1 MLTLWR
7 RVCPQ
12 KLTSGEQTISKH
24 YSKMPKNTEKLLYG
38 AAGVLGS
45 SILAWRT
52 LFPWIG
58 YDIQF
63 LQAAG
68 RVGRHVGTNIKK
80 GMYII
85 DIFEDDVQKF
95 PTKPFILFEDRV
107 YTYVFMDQQA
117 NRVAS
122 VASQWKLKVG
132 ETVAI
137 MITNEPAFIWT
148 FLGLQKLGI
157 AVAFINFNIRKKPL
171 VHSIRACE
179 AKVLIVGQGDD
190 LLKSVEEIR
199 SELEGV
205 EIFIQGRSPLQGHIY
220 TTFDE
225 LMQQANPAG
234 VCKGVRAGV
243 HPLMPSCYIFTS
255 GTTGLQKPCILTQAR
270 AIGYG
275 ASLLFVNGTHKD
287 IVYTSLPLYHSAAS
301 GIGLMGTIGTGATL
315 ALRRKFS
322 ARHFWEDCRKY
333 NVTIAQYIGELCRYL
348 LAVPKSPEDGEHCVR
363 VMIGN
368 GLRMD
373 IWERFQ
379 SRFKVPN
386 ICELFGATEGTTAI
400 LNIANRV
407 GSCGRLS
414 PFINMVDPVKKYIV
428 KFDAMREEPVRD
440 KEGHCIHVKPGE
452 TGLLLTTIPPQILE
466 TGFYKGS
473 KEMNEKRIIRNVFK
487 DGDVF
492 FCYGDLLQIDHDYFA
507 YFKDRLGDTFRWK
520 GENVS
525 TYEVADV
532 MTGLNF
538 IHDAN
543 VYGVEIPGTD
553 GRAGMAAVHL
563 VDGMPISDDV
573 LKMIFNH
580 CVTNLPLYA
589 QPLFLRFPK
598 EHSLTQTFKQR
609 KVELAKEGYD
619 PDVVTDPLFFKDA
632 VNQTYSPLTKES
644 YTQFRSKSKL

>member
-1 MLTLWR
+1 M
-7 RVCPQ
+7 
-12 KLTSGEQTISKH
+12 SK
-24 YSKMPKNTEKLLYG
+24 NREKLLYG
-38 AAGVLGS
+38 AAGVVGS

-58 YDIQF
+58 YDIQY
-63 LQAAG
+63 LKRSVEVGKYVMKNITSG
-68 RVGRHVGTNIKK
+68 R
-80 GMYII
+80 YLI
-85 DIFEDDVQKF
+85 DMFEDDVQNY
-95 PTKPFILFEDRV
+95 PTKPFIVFEDRV
-107 YTYVFMDQQA
+107 YTYEFMDQQA

-171 VHSIRACE
+171 VHSIRVCE

-190 LLKSVEEIR
+190 LLQAAEEIR
-199 SELEGV
+199 LELEDV
-205 EIFIQGRSPLQGHIY
+205 PIFIQGTSLLQGQSY
-220 TTFDE
+220 TSFDE
-225 LMQQANPAG
+225 LMQHAVPAG
-234 VCKGVRAGV
+234 VCKAVRAGV
-243 HPLMPSCYIFTS
+243 HPLTPCCYIFTS
-255 GTTGLQKPCILTQAR
+255 GTTGLPKPCIISQTKAVALSA
-270 AIGYG
+270 
-275 ASLLFVNGTHKD
+275 LLILVKFSDKD
-287 IVYTSLPLYHSAAS
+287 IVYTPLPLYHSAGG
-301 GIGLMGTIGTGATL
+301 GIGLLGTIGTGATL
-315 ALRRKFS
+315 VLRRKFS
-322 ARHFWEDCRKY
+322 AHHFWEDCRKY

-348 LAVPKSPEDGEHCVR
+348 LAVPEHPVDGEHCVR

-386 ICELFGATEGTTAI
+386 ICEFFGATEGTTAI
-400 LNIANRV
+400 MNVSNRV
-407 GSCGRLS
+407 GSCGRVS
-414 PFINMVDPVKKYIV
+414 PFINLFDPVKKYIV
-428 KFDAMREEPVRD
+428 KFDVIRDEPIRD
-440 KEGHCIHVKPGE
+440 KDGHCILVKPGE
-452 TGLLLTTIPPQILE
+452 TGLLLATIPPQILQA
-466 TGFYKGS
+466 GFYKGS

-492 FCYGDLLQIDHDYFA
+492 FCYGDLLQIDNDYFA

-532 MTGLNF
+532 MTGLDF

-553 GRAGMAAVHL
+553 GRAGMAAIHL
-563 VDGMPISDDV
+563 VDGTPISDDI

-580 CVTNLPLYA
+580 CVKNLPFYA
-589 QPLFLRFPK
+589 QPVFLRFPK
-598 EHSLTQTFKQR
+598 DHTLTLTFKQH
-609 KVELAKEGYD
+609 KVELVKEGYD
-619 PDVVTDPLFFKDA
+619 PDIVTDPLFFRDD

-644 YTQFRSKSKL
+644 FIQFRSKSKL